1 MHVPWC
7 ICGLGAFLP
16 AYDFRGKIPFI
27 RWVASAFTWWAIS
40 PVPSRFIRCKS
51 AVYLRSMKSL
61 PFSFLFWSIKALDL
75 VMFLRGRAL
84 NQYIWGCGFTK
95 KKTHKTNKQ
104 IPPNHKLEC
113 INASA
118 LKEADS
124 NIRSSCFHA
133 GLTNS
138 CKEKRFSTTSNR
150 SINMQYINHREIRN
164 HVSQG
169 LWRSLF
175 TQ

>member
-7 ICGLGAFLP
+7 ICRMGAFLP

-27 RWVASAFTWWAIS
+27 GWVASAFTWWAIS
-40 PVPSRFIRCKS
+40 PVPSRFIGCKS
-51 AVYLRSMKSL
+51 AVYLRSRRSL
-61 PFSFLFWSIKALDL
+61 PFSFLFWSIKAFDL
-75 VMFLRGRAL
+75 VTCLSGRAL
-84 NQYIWGCGFTK
+84 NQYIEDVCSQK
-95 KKTHKTNKQ
+95 KSHKTNKQ
-104 IPPNHKLEC
+104 IPTNHKLEC
-113 INASA
+113 INAST

-124 NIRSSCFHA
+124 NICSSCLHA

-138 CKEKRFSTTSNR
+138 CKEKWVSTTSNR
-150 SINMQYINHREIRN
+150 FTNIQHINHREVRN